1 MKNPIEGNHE
11 VNIQYKLIQ
20 TTQKRKKRKITKKQ
34 EEMLKLIGNKRNA
47 SQNNNGIRFLTMQF
61 AKV

>member
-1 MKNPIEGNHE
+1 MKNTIEDNQE

-34 EEMLKLIGNKRNA
+34 EEMLKLIGNKRNS
-47 SQNNNGIRFLTMQF
+47 SQINNGI
-61 AKV
+61 